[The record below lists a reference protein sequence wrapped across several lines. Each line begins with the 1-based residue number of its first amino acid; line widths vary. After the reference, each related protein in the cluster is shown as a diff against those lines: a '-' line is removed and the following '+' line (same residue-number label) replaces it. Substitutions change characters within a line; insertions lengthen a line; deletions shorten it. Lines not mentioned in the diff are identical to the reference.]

1 MTTQIKD
8 LDAKPPRAYGGK
20 SAEERKQLRK
30 KNLVESSVKL
40 FGKHGF
46 AAVSIDHICTEA
58 GLTKRYFYEAFPSRE
73 ALLTEAYESV
83 TREYFDAII
92 VKMAPH
98 LEDAP
103 KLVRAG
109 LEESFG
115 FVRRNPGKARLMM
128 IEAMTV
134 RGQLGDLYGARYDDF
149 VDLLLYVTR
158 PLLSKNPPNDRVFRV
173 MAKGT
178 VGALIHL
185 CQNWIA
191 SDFAQPTE
199 ELVEGMVRM
208 FSGLAKELG
217 VKGY

>member
-1 MTTQIKD
+1 MATQIRD
-8 LDAKPPRAYGGK
+8 SDIKPPRAYGGK
-20 SAEERKQLRK
+20 SADERKQLRK
-30 KNLVESSVKL
+30 DTLVESSVRL
-40 FGKHGF
+40 FGEHGF
-46 AAVSIDHICTEA
+46 AAVSIDLICAEA

-83 TREYFDAII
+83 TREYFEAII

-98 LEDAP
+98 LDNAP

-109 LEESFG
+109 LEETFG

-134 RGQLGDLYGARYDDF
+134 RGQLGEMYSARYDDF
-149 VDLLLYVTR
+149 VDLLLHVTR
-158 PLLSKNPPNDRVFRV
+158 PLLGKKAPPDKVFRV

-191 SDFAQPTE
+191 SDFTQPID
-199 ELVEGMVRM
+199 ELVDGMERI
-208 FSGLAKELG
+208 FSGLGRELG